1 MTMERRETMTFLGKD
16 MSQETLDSILDFYK
30 DSNDLRK
37 EMILKKAQNSGTR
50 LIPEFD
56 DLLPKDR
63 DLNLMIGLKKR

>member
-1 MTMERRETMTFLGKD
+1 MEKRNNDLLGKD
-16 MSQETLDSILDFYK
+16 IPQETLDSILDFYK

-56 DLLPKDR
+56 DLFPKDR
-63 DLNLMIGLKKR
+63 DLNLMICLKK